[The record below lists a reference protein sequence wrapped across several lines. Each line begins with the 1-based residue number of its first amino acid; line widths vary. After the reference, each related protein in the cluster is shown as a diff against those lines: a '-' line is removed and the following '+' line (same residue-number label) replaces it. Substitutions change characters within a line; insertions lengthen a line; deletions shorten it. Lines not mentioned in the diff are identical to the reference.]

1 MSEVRALSVPLDS
14 IAPCFEGVVPSSMCS
29 CSREGLPNVTYLSIV
44 HRLDENHVGLS
55 FQFFNKTRK
64 NLQENPR
71 AQVILVRP
79 GTADQYRL
87 DLRYVRT
94 ETDGPAFERMRARL
108 EAVASQTGMS
118 RVFRLRGVDVYEVL
132 DCRSV
137 NQKGGSEIVAQA
149 ESMRELEA
157 FTERIGSCEGLDAL
171 LSTALEALADLF
183 GHRHSF
189 VMFPDEEGTRL
200 YTGASY
206 GFDPSGVGSEVVVG
220 EGMLGL
226 SAARRSVVRVTNLA
240 LDRVVARAV
249 RSGIERR
256 GDESSLEKEIALPG
270 LPDARSQLVLPLLS
284 RSRLVG
290 VLCLQ
295 SEDPGRFLEA
305 DERLLQ
311 IVARHLAASKTS
323 TMAADSA
330 EPKVATLRSD
340 RAARAPSHAVVKHY
354 RSDDSIFIDDAYL
367 TKGIPGRLLWKLLQA
382 FVGTGRA
389 AFTNKEIRLDASMG
403 LPDIKDNLEARL
415 ILLRR
420 RLDERCEFMRL
431 IPAGRGRLRLDV
443 GRTLALEELP

>member
-14 IAPCFEGVVPSSMCS
+14 IAPCFEGVIPASVCS
-29 CSREGLPNVTYLSIV
+29 CSPEGRPNVTFLSIV

-64 NLQENPR
+64 NLQENPH
-71 AQVILVRP
+71 AQVIVVTP

-87 DLRYVRT
+87 DLRYLRT
-94 ETDGPAFERMRARL
+94 ETDGPVFDRMRARL

-137 NQKGGSEIVAQA
+137 NQEGRSEIVPQA

-157 FTERIGSCEGLDAL
+157 FTERLGSCEGLDAL

-189 VMFPDEEGTRL
+189 VMFPDEDGTRL

-256 GDESSLEKEIALPG
+256 GEESTLEKEIALPG

-284 RSRLVG
+284 RNRLLG

-295 SEDPGRFLEA
+295 SADPGRFLET
-305 DERLLQ
+305 DERVMQ
-311 IVARHLAASKTS
+311 IVARHLAASMAS

-330 EPKVATLRSD
+330 EPKVATLQSD
-340 RAARAPSHAVVKHY
+340 RAAPAASHAVVKHY

-367 TKGIPGRLLWKLLQA
+367 TKGIPGRLFWKLLQA

-403 LPDIKDNLEARL
+403 LPDIKDNLETRL

-420 RLDERCEFMRL
+420 RLEERCEFMRL
-431 IPAGRGRLRLDV
+431 IPAGRGRLHLDV
-443 GRTLALEELP
+443 RRSLALEELP

>member
-14 IAPCFEGVVPSSMCS
+14 IAPCFEGVTPASVCT
-29 CSREGLPNVTYLSIV
+29 CSREGLPNVTFLSIV

-64 NLQENPR
+64 NVQENPR
-71 AQVILVRP
+71 AQVIVVAP

-87 DLRYVRT
+87 DLRYLRT
-94 ETDGPAFERMRARL
+94 ETDGPAFDRMRARL
-108 EAVASQTGMS
+108 GAVASQIGMS

-137 NQKGGSEIVAQA
+137 NQEGRCERVPQA
-149 ESMRELEA
+149 ESMQELEA
-157 FTERIGSCEGLDAL
+157 FTERLSGSEGLDAL
-171 LSTALEALADLF
+171 LSTALEAVADLF

-189 VMFPDEEGTRL
+189 VMFPDEDGTRL

-206 GFDPSGVGSEVVVG
+206 GFEPSGVGSEVVVG

-240 LDRVVARAV
+240 LDRVVAAAV

-256 GDESSLEKEIALPG
+256 GEESILEKEIALPG
-270 LPDARSQLVLPLLS
+270 LPDARSQIALPLLS
-284 RSRLVG
+284 RNRLLG

-295 SEDPGRFLEA
+295 SADPGRFLES
-305 DERLLQ
+305 DERVMQ
-311 IVARHLAASKTS
+311 IVARHLAASMAS
-323 TMAADSA
+323 RLAADSA
-330 EPKVATLRSD
+330 EPKVATLLSD
-340 RAARAPSHAVVKHY
+340 RAAPAASHAVVKHY

-367 TKGIPGRLLWKLLQA
+367 TKGIPGRLFWKLLQA

-403 LPDIKDNLEARL
+403 LPDIKDNLETRL

-420 RLDERCEFMRL
+420 RLDERCEFIRL
-431 IPAGRGRLRLDV
+431 IPAGRGRLHLDV
-443 GRTLALEELP
+443 RRSLALEELP

>member
-1 MSEVRALSVPLDS
+1 MNESRAISVPLDS
-14 IAPCFEGVVPSSMCS
+14 IAACFEGVIPASVCS
-29 CSREGLPNVTYLSIV
+29 CSRDGLPNVTFLSIV
-44 HRLDENHVGLS
+44 QRLNENHVGLS

-64 NLQENPR
+64 NILENPR
-71 AQVILVRP
+71 AQLVVVRP

-87 DLRYVRT
+87 DLRYLRT
-94 ETDGPAFERMRARL
+94 ETDGPAFDRMRARL

-118 RVFRLRGVDVYEVL
+118 RVFRLRGMDVYEVL
-132 DCRSV
+132 DCRPV
-137 NQKGGSEIVAQA
+137 NQEGGSEVVPPV

-157 FTERIGSCEGLDAL
+157 FTARLGRCDGLDAL
-171 LSTALEALADLF
+171 VGTALEALADLF

-189 VMFPDEEGTRL
+189 VMFPDEDGTRL
-200 YTGASY
+200 FTGASH

-226 SAARRSVVRVTNLA
+226 SAARRSVVRATNLA

-249 RSGIERR
+249 RTGIERR
-256 GDESSLEKEIALPG
+256 GEESILDKEIALPG
-270 LPDARSQLVLPLLS
+270 LMEARSQLVVPLLS
-284 RSRLVG
+284 RDRLLG

-295 SEDPGRFLEA
+295 SADPGRFLET
-305 DERLLQ
+305 DELVMQ
-311 IVARHLAASKTS
+311 IAARYLAASMANA
-323 TMAADSA
+323 MAADSA
-330 EPKVATLRSD
+330 EPRVATLQSD
-340 RAARAPSHAVVKHY
+340 RVAPVAGHAVVKHY

-367 TKGIPGRLLWKLLQA
+367 TKGIPGRLFWKLLQA

-420 RLDERCEFMRL
+420 RLEERCDFMKL
-431 IPAGRGRLRLDV
+431 SPAGRGRLHLDV
-443 GRTLALEELP
+443 RRTLALEELP